1 LVLFSQ
7 LINIKTRVGGINWQ
21 TVVTLEIAS
30 HHVGI
35 PRREQQ
41 TYVENAAC
49 AVFATRKE
57 LRSQA
62 RKRKKITAD
71 KSSFRSAIIIETLRR
86 VMRHCNDEFLAR

>member
-62 RKRKKITAD
+62 RKRKKD
-71 KSSFRSAIIIETLRR
+71 HSRQIIVSQCNYYRNLETGDATLQR
-86 VMRHCNDEFLAR
+86 